1 MAASLINTECKRYG
15 CIKNLLACYANC
27 RYSGRCDDLKTE
39 ILDKTDQAAKD
50 ISTYLVER
58 GRKPITIQ
66 ILKRGVKFTDIAN
79 VKNVIPAKRERPA
92 TSERP
97 KSEIMVARIKSVS
110 PKPIIGPRAKIEAQ
124 KEPARR
130 NDPVRLKRKKSRK
143 RVSPKS
149 SISFKAVESNIV
161 NLRKARTTSYLEKS
175 QALPKQKLKPEQR
188 QKSVRKRKQNT
199 KSRKKITAHNS
210 SELNKRESIT
220 MPKRALT
227 KSIESPV
234 VKEAVSN
241 ITSGDMALNA
251 NKKTKTSRAA
261 KRKSSS
267 KSRNG
272 KVYIIVDGKT
282 ASIVDE
288 QGLMQY
294 LFTNPS
300 TGARYFEAS
309 EVEARLQIALK
320 K

>member
-66 ILKRGVKFTDIAN
+66 IMKRGVKFTDIAN

-92 TSERP
+92 KNERAKSERRQT
-97 KSEIMVARIKSVS
+97 RINNVS
-110 PKPIIGPRAKIEAQ
+110 TKPIIGARAKIEAQ
-124 KEPARR
+124 KAPARR
-130 NDPVRLKRKKSRK
+130 IDSIRLKRKKSRK
-143 RVSPKS
+143 RASPKS
-149 SISFKAVESNIV
+149 SISFKDVESNIV

-175 QALPKQKLKPEQR
+175 QALSKQKQKPAR
-188 QKSVRKRKQNT
+188 RRRQNT
-199 KSRKKITAHNS
+199 KSGKKITAHNS
-210 SELNKRESIT
+210 SEPNKRESIT
-220 MPKRALT
+220 MPRRAIT

-234 VKEAVSN
+234 VKESVSN
-241 ITSGDMALNA
+241 ITSGESAMQA
-251 NKKTKTSRAA
+251 NKKMKTPRAA

-267 KSRNG
+267 KSKNN
-272 KVYIIVDGKT
+272 KVYIILDGKT

-288 QGLMQY
+288 QGLMQH
-294 LFTNPS
+294 LFSSPS
-300 TGARYFEAS
+300 PGARYFEAS
-309 EVEARLQIALK
+309 EVEARLQIAPK